1 MDVPQGG
8 EELLATRECSGY
20 LFGCVRGLHLCF
32 GYSFVVVAM
41 STPVKTASP
50 SNTRSSASR
59 EVLLDRILELE
70 RDNTRLRRNIDLHT
84 EKNDNIMS
92 LRYIRPTKYD
102 GLLYFVDYYAQFL
115 TVAAHHGWDDTTK
128 GIVLLSHL
136 EGKALS
142 VAGAC
147 NTFAEMVE
155 ALSDA
160 CGREKGD
167 AAALK
172 LRSRCQKQGESLEEL
187 SRDIVGLV

>member
-1 MDVPQGG
+1 
-8 EELLATRECSGY
+8 
-20 LFGCVRGLHLCF
+20 
-32 GYSFVVVAM
+32 M

-50 SNTRSSASR
+50 PKTRSSASR

-70 RDNTRLRRNIDLHT
+70 RDNARLRRNIDLHT
-84 EKNDNIMS
+84 EKNDMS

-102 GLLYFVDYYAQFL
+102 GVLYFEDYYAQFL

-136 EGKALS
+136 EGKALT

-155 ALSDA
+155 ALSDV
-160 CGREKGD
+160 GWQRRDGKREN
-167 AAALK
+167 A
-172 LRSRCQKQGESLEEL
+172 QN
-187 SRDIVGLV
+187 

>member
-1 MDVPQGG
+1 MDVPQGRK
-8 EELLATRECSGY
+8 ELLATRECSGY

-41 STPVKTASP
+41 STLVKTASP
-50 SNTRSSASR
+50 PKTRSSASR
-59 EVLLDRILELE
+59 EVLLDRLLELE
-70 RDNTRLRRNIDLHT
+70 RDNARLRRNIDLHT
-84 EKNDNIMS
+84 EKNDMS

-102 GLLYFVDYYAQFL
+102 GVLYFEDYYAQFL

-136 EGKALS
+136 EGKALT

-155 ALSDA
+155 ALSDV
-160 CGREKGD
+160 GWQRRDGKREN
-167 AAALK
+167 A
-172 LRSRCQKQGESLEEL
+172 QN
-187 SRDIVGLV
+187 